1 MHLPLILASNSPRR
15 KELLTQAG
23 IAFEVVP
30 SLYEE
35 HNHPGI
41 PPAQL
46 VKEQALGK
54 ALEVAHRYPERT
66 ILGAD
71 TLVVLDQSILGKPK
85 DAQEAHAMLTEI
97 QGRWHEVYTGIAL
110 VYGKDSS
117 AQKTHVQITKVHL
130 RALSPQ
136 ESTDYIATQEPMD
149 KAGAYAIQG
158 YGALFV
164 DAIEGCYTNVVGL
177 SLPKLWDLLEPL
189 GWRPFKPQNSLKE
202 S

>member
-1 MHLPLILASNSPRR
+1 MLSPLILASNSPRR

-23 IAFEVVP
+23 IPFEVVS

-41 PPAQL
+41 APGQL
-46 VKEQALGK
+46 VQEQALGK

-66 ILGAD
+66 VLGAD
-71 TLVVLDQSILGKPK
+71 TLVVLGQNILGKPK
-85 DAQEAHAMLTEI
+85 DVQEAHAMLTKI
-97 QGRWHEVYTGIAL
+97 QNRWHEVYTGIAL
-110 VYGKDSS
+110 VYGSDSTP
-117 AQKTHVQITKVHL
+117 KTHVQTTKVHL

-136 ESTDYIATQEPMD
+136 EITHYIATQEPMD

-158 YGALFV
+158 YGALLV

-177 SLPKLWDLLEPL
+177 SLPAVWDLLRPL
-189 GWRPFKPQNSLKE
+189 GWRPFETAK
-202 S
+202 

>member
-1 MHLPLILASNSPRR
+1 MLLPLILASNSPRR

-23 IAFEVVP
+23 IPFEVVP

-46 VKEQALGK
+46 VREQALGK
-54 ALEVAHRYPERT
+54 AVEVADRYPERT
-66 ILGAD
+66 VLGAD
-71 TLVVLDQSILGKPK
+71 TLVALDQTILGKPK
-85 DAQEAHAMLTEI
+85 DAQEAHAMLTAI
-97 QGRWHEVYTGIAL
+97 QGQWHEVYTGIAL

-117 AQKTHVQITKVHL
+117 DQKTHVQTTKVHL

-136 ESTDYIATQEPMD
+136 EITDYIATQEPMD

-158 YGALFV
+158 YGALLV

-177 SLPKLWDLLEPL
+177 SLPIVWELLAPL
-189 GWRPFKPQNSLKE
+189 GWHPFRTAK
-202 S
+202 

>member
-1 MHLPLILASNSPRR
+1 MLLPLILASNSPRR

-23 IAFEVVP
+23 IPFEVVP

-46 VKEQALGK
+46 VEEQALGK
-54 ALEVAHRYPERT
+54 AVEVARRYPERT

-71 TLVVLDQSILGKPK
+71 TLVALDQTILGKPN
-85 DAQEAHAMLTEI
+85 DAQEAHAMLTAI

-110 VYGKDSS
+110 VSGKDNS
-117 AQKTHVQITKVHL
+117 AQKTHVQRSKVHL

-136 ESTDYIATQEPMD
+136 EITDYIATREPLD
-149 KAGAYAIQG
+149 KAGSYAIQG
-158 YGALFV
+158 YGALLV

-177 SLPKLWDLLEPL
+177 SLPAVWDLLRPL
-189 GWRPFKPQNSLKE
+189 GWHPFEGTKQP
-202 S
+202 

>member
-1 MHLPLILASNSPRR
+1 MLLPLILASSSPRR

-23 IAFEVVP
+23 IPFEVFP

-71 TLVVLDQSILGKPK
+71 TLVVLDQTILGKPK
-85 DAQEAHAMLTEI
+85 DAQEAHAMLTAI
-97 QGRWHEVYTGIAL
+97 QGQWHEVYTGIAL

-117 AQKTHVQITKVHL
+117 AQRTHVQSSKVHL
-130 RALSPQ
+130 RALHPQ
-136 ESTDYIATQEPMD
+136 EITDYIATREPLD
-149 KAGAYAIQG
+149 KAGSYAIQG
-158 YGALFV
+158 YGALLV

-177 SLPKLWDLLEPL
+177 SLPAVWDLLRPL
-189 GWRPFKPQNSLKE
+189 GWRPFLAAK
-202 S
+202 

>member
-1 MHLPLILASNSPRR
+1 MLPLILASNSPRR

-23 IAFEVVP
+23 ISFEVVP

-46 VKEQALGK
+46 VREQALGK
-54 ALEVAHRYPERT
+54 AVEVARRYPERNV
-66 ILGAD
+66 LGAD
-71 TLVVLDQSILGKPK
+71 TLVALGQTILGKPK
-85 DAQEAHAMLTEI
+85 DVQEAHAMLTAI
-97 QGRWHEVYTGIAL
+97 QGQWHEVYTGIAL
-110 VYGKDSS
+110 VYGQDSS
-117 AQKTHVQITKVHL
+117 AQKTRVQTTKVHL

-136 ESTDYIATQEPMD
+136 EITDYIATQEPMD

-158 YGALFV
+158 YGALLV

-177 SLPKLWDLLEPL
+177 SLPVVWELLEPL
-189 GWRPFKPQNSLKE
+189 GWHPFRAAK
-202 S
+202 

>member
-1 MHLPLILASNSPRR
+1 MLLPLILASNSPRR

-23 IAFEVVP
+23 IPFEVVP

-46 VKEQALGK
+46 VREQALGK
-54 ALEVAHRYPERT
+54 AVEVAHRYPERT
-66 ILGAD
+66 VLGAD
-71 TLVVLDQSILGKPK
+71 TLVALGQTILGKPK
-85 DAQEAHAMLTEI
+85 DAQEAHAMLTAI
-97 QGRWHEVYTGIAL
+97 QGQWHEVYTGIAL

-117 AQKTHVQITKVHL
+117 AQKTHVQTTKVHL

-136 ESTDYIATQEPMD
+136 EITDYIATQEPMD

-158 YGALFV
+158 YGALLV

-177 SLPKLWDLLEPL
+177 SLPIVWELLAPL
-189 GWRPFKPQNSLKE
+189 GWHPFRTAK
-202 S
+202 

>member
-1 MHLPLILASNSPRR
+1 MLLPLILASNSPRR

-23 IAFEVVP
+23 IPFEVVP

-41 PPAQL
+41 LPAQL
-46 VKEQALGK
+46 VEEQALGK

-71 TLVVLDQSILGKPK
+71 TLVALDQSILGKPK
-85 DAQEAHAMLTEI
+85 NAQEAHAMLTEI

-110 VYGKDSS
+110 VYGKYGS
-117 AQKTHVQITKVHL
+117 AQKTHVQTTKVHL

-136 ESTDYIATQEPMD
+136 EITDYIATQEPMD

-158 YGALFV
+158 YGALLV

-177 SLPKLWDLLEPL
+177 SLPVVWDLLQPF
-189 GWRPFKPQNSLKE
+189 GWRPFETAK
-202 S
+202 

>member
-1 MHLPLILASNSPRR
+1 MLLPLILASNSPRR

-23 IAFEVVP
+23 IPFEVVP

-46 VKEQALGK
+46 VKEQALDK

-66 ILGAD
+66 VLGAD

-97 QGRWHEVYTGIAL
+97 QGRWHEVYTGVAL
-110 VYGKDSS
+110 IYGKDSS
-117 AQKTHVQITKVHL
+117 AQKTHVQTTKVHL
-130 RALSPQ
+130 RTLSPQ
-136 ESTDYIATQEPMD
+136 EITAYIATQEPMD

-158 YGALFV
+158 YGALLV

-177 SLPKLWDLLEPL
+177 SLPVVWDLLQPL
-189 GWRPFKPQNSLKE
+189 GWRPFEGAK
-202 S
+202 